1 MWGQPLHTALGTLS
15 RHRLTDKILHDPE
28 MLHDPIHLSPR
39 DHSALFKVMQS
50 FLHRQHGGPVLK
62 LPYRCGSKRTA
73 CTLPMASL
81 ELPFIIAF
89 NPKWGTVKIMVPF
102 WVPIIIRGLIRGLI

>member
-39 DHSALFKVMQS
+39 DPSALFKVMHS
-50 FLHRQHGGPVLK
+50 FVHRQHGGPVLK
-62 LPYRCGSKRTA
+62 LALFNG
-73 CTLPMASL
+73 LPRA
-81 ELPFIIAF
+81 
-89 NPKWGTVKIMVPF
+89 
-102 WVPIIIRGLIRGLI
+102 PILLMDEILHHLGALNYCNS